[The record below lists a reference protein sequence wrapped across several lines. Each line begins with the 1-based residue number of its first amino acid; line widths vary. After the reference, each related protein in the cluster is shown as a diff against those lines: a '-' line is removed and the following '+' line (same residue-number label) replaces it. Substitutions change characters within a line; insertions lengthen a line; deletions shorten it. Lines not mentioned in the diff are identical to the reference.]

1 MKVKAKVNAT
11 DSNMIELFQEEE
23 SPLFKHDILW
33 GVVHEDFFFDSS
45 GNVFKEGSLLDRM
58 INNGETIE
66 FEAKEVKTDE
76 TNTGS

>member
-1 MKVKAKVNAT
+1 MKFKAKVNVT
-11 DSNMIELFQEEE
+11 DSNMIELFQEKEG
-23 SPLFKHDILW
+23 PHYDAILW
-33 GVVHEDFFFDSS
+33 GTVHEDFFFDSS

-66 FEAKEVKTDE
+66 FEAKEVKNDE